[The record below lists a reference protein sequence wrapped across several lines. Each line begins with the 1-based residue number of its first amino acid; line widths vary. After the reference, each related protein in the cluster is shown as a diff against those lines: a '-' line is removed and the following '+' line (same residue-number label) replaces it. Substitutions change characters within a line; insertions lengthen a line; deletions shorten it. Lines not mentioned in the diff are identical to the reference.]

1 MFEPNALKEL
11 FIAAF
16 TLNGKICTHGVNEIL
31 IELQELEETF
41 SNLHL
46 SMYSS
51 SLLFVIAP
59 KSDAFKVKLID
70 LAHVFKTESFDKG
83 IITGIRNLIDMLLE
97 LSGDDSAKIL
107 KGKRKFNKV
116 GGHHENFF
124 MEPTEPNMIHKITKK

>member
-1 MFEPNALKEL
+1 
-11 FIAAF
+11 
-16 TLNGKICTHGVNEIL
+16 
-31 IELQELEETF
+31 
-41 SNLHL
+41 
-46 SMYSS
+46 MYSS

-70 LAHVFKTESFDKG
+70 LAHVFKSESFDKG